1 MKRAFTLLSG
11 ICLMLTLVNT
21 TLQASTIKGKIFY
34 AKTLKEPC
42 GFGGDIMG
50 KKHTS
55 SEWKAIYENKK
66 LNYTIKALCPKAPF
80 IDSDKDLMNLFHFLN
95 TFSSDSGSV
104 PSC

>member
-1 MKRAFTLLSG
+1 MKRVLTLLLFVL
-11 ICLMLTLVNT
+11 CTLTMLSTN
-21 TLQASTIKGKIFY
+21 LQASTVRGKIFY

-42 GFGGDIMG
+42 GFSGDVMG

-66 LNYTIKALCPKAPF
+66 LNDTIKILCPKAPF
-80 IDSDKDLMNLFHFLN
+80 IESESDLLNLFHFLS